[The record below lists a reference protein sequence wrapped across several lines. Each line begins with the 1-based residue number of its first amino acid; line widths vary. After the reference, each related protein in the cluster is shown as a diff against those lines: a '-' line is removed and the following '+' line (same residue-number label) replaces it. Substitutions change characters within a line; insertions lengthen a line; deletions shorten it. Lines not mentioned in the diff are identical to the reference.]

1 MSRFEK
7 SQDEDIYSL
16 FSNYK
21 EKTIQMSNEHHLN
34 IKTHLHELFSPPNI
48 FLLARNQHSK
58 TLLKAFSEV
67 ILNSLHSRL
76 TNKFDGHFK
85 ETDIDYEAQVLN

>member
-1 MSRFEK
+1 
-7 SQDEDIYSL
+7 
-16 FSNYK
+16 
-21 EKTIQMSNEHHLN
+21 MSNEHHLN